1 MLICRSGG
9 RETQHD
15 VLFAAGGAGYG
26 GSVIRALHH
35 VQLAMPPRR
44 EVEAEAF
51 YAGVLGVPRVAK
63 PPHLERRGGC
73 WFRSDGVEIHLGV
86 EQPFTP
92 ARKAHPAF
100 LVDDLAG
107 LRERLTAAGAPVVL
121 DEPLPGY
128 DRFYTSDPFG
138 NRIEVL
144 SPQE

>member
-1 MLICRSGG
+1 
-9 RETQHD
+9 
-15 VLFAAGGAGYG
+15 
-26 GSVIRALHH
+26 
-35 VQLAMPPRR
+35 MPPGR

-63 PPHLERRGGC
+63 APHLERRGGC
-73 WFRSDGVEIHLGV
+73 WFRSDEVEIHLGV
-86 EQPFTP
+86 EQPFAP

-107 LRERLTAAGAPVVL
+107 LRERLTTAGARVVL

-138 NRIEVL
+138 NRIEIL
-144 SPQE
+144 SRRE